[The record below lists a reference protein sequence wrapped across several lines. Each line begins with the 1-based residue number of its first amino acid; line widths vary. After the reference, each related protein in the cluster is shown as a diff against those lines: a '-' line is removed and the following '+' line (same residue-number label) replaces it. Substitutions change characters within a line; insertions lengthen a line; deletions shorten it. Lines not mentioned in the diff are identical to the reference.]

1 MQAENG
7 SLQRT
12 AHLAQG
18 CDQHGKPVFS
28 NRQRGLRNHI
38 WCPYGW
44 CHLGVV
50 PARTPGRWLRW
61 LLMDTF
67 RNFFTKLSRPMAYI
81 LRTPPATSGF
91 LQKTPERYLQKM
103 SSSPEPSAPP
113 LYQPVSEPEGFARTE
128 ATVAASAYLGSAPP
142 LSAPAAGVPVVAP
155 TSAPFTVAPVAAA
168 AAYAAVAP
176 STFGA
181 PSFGGTTPVYQ
192 QPTMPASH
200 APYSVLQSLRKIR
213 AAHAP
218 KVETVAATVVAAVV
232 EQPRSSWQQPSD
244 SLYNRIE
251 QIFGAGS
258 KSSAYLSG
266 MGLLSKFTGDQAML
280 SFSMTPTGSMVAC
293 IDSEEGF
300 RRTIVFH
307 SNGFNFQRVTSPSGQ
322 ELARFAADET
332 LQKAS

>member
-1 MQAENG
+1 MEVCNG
-7 SLQRT
+7 QRILRKAVISMESQSSAT
-12 AHLAQG
+12 GSAVRAT
-18 CDQHGKPVFS
+18 VF
-28 NRQRGLRNHI
+28 GALG
-38 WCPYGW
+38 GW

-50 PARTPGRWLRW
+50 PGLFHEIVTPYGVHSSY
-61 LLMDTF
+61 TPC
-67 RNFFTKLSRPMAYI
+67 NF
-81 LRTPPATSGF
+81 GF
-91 LQKTPERYLQKM
+91 HSKDPERYLQKM
-103 SSSPEPSAPP
+103 SSSPEPGAPP
-113 LYQPVSEPEGFARTE
+113 LYQPVSEPQGFARTE
-128 ATVAASAYLGSAPP
+128 ATVAASAFLGSAPP

-155 TSAPFTVAPVAAA
+155 TSAPFAVAPVAAA
-168 AAYAAVAP
+168 PAPFAAAPAYAAAAPNAP
-176 STFGA
+176 SY
-181 PSFGGTTPVYQ
+181 GGTTPVYK
-192 QPTMPASH
+192 QPMMPASH

-213 AAHAP
+213 SASAP
-218 KVETVAATVVAAVV
+218 KVETVAATFAAAVV

-244 SLYNRIE
+244 SLYNRVE
-251 QIFGAGS
+251 QIFSSGS

-280 SFSMTPTGSMVAC
+280 SFSMTPAGSMVAC

>member
-1 MQAENG
+1 
-7 SLQRT
+7 
-12 AHLAQG
+12 
-18 CDQHGKPVFS
+18 
-28 NRQRGLRNHI
+28 
-38 WCPYGW
+38 
-44 CHLGVV
+44 
-50 PARTPGRWLRW
+50 
-61 LLMDTF
+61 
-67 RNFFTKLSRPMAYI
+67 
-81 LRTPPATSGF
+81 
-91 LQKTPERYLQKM
+91 M
-103 SSSPEPSAPP
+103 SSSLEPGAPP
-113 LYQPVSEPEGFARTE
+113 LYQPVSEPQGFARTE
-128 ATVAASAYLGSAPP
+128 ATVAASAFLGSAPP

-168 AAYAAVAP
+168 QAPSAAAPAYAAAAP
-176 STFGA
+176 STFSA
-181 PSFGGTTPVYQ
+181 PSYGGTTPVYQ
-192 QPTMPASH
+192 QSTMPAAH

-213 AAHAP
+213 AAYAP
-218 KVETVAATVVAAVV
+218 KVETVAATVAAAVV

-258 KSSAYLSG
+258 KSSACLSG

-280 SFSMTPTGSMVAC
+280 SFSMTPAGSMVAC